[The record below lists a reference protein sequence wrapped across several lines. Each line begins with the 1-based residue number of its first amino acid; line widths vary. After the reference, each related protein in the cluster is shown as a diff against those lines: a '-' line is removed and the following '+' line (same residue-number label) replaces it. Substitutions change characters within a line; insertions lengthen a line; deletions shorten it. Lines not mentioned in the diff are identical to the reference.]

1 MRRRLLMGQL
11 VVALLA
17 FAGFFLAVQGVLA
30 DTTGGTGAPV
40 ATPPPVA
47 TPVTGGSAPAPTG
60 AAAPPVLAT
69 SSPYPVSPSGWV
81 FPLYP
86 FGHVASARS
95 WSLDQGVDLGGTA
108 NQCGAKLV
116 ELAVADGTIVHEG
129 LDGFGTQAPVLL
141 IEDGPYEGRYVYYG
155 HAAPALVPVGTRV
168 SAGQPIADVGCGS
181 VGISSAPH
189 LEIGLLPTGA
199 TNPER
204 LPDVGQTSHETMSQL
219 KAAYAT
225 VASAK
230 AAAAKA
236 KAKKV
241 NKVKSKHRRRK

>member
-1 MRRRLLMGQL
+1 
-11 VVALLA
+11 
-17 FAGFFLAVQGVLA
+17 
-30 DTTGGTGAPV
+30 V
-40 ATPPPVA
+40 ATP
-47 TPVTGGSAPAPTG
+47 TPNPASASAPTPATGGSAPAPAGTV
-60 AAAPPVLAT
+60 APPVLAT

-86 FGHVASARS
+86 FGRVANARA

-108 NQCGAKLV
+108 NQCGSKLV

-129 LDGFGTQAPVLL
+129 LDGFGSQAPVLL

-168 SAGQPIADVGCGS
+168 LAGQPIADVGCGS

-189 LEIGLLPTGA
+189 LEIGLLPTGT
-199 TNPER
+199 TNPVR
-204 LPDVGQTSHETMSQL
+204 LPDVGQTSHETMAQL

-230 AAAAKA
+230 SAAAKA
-236 KAKKV
+236 KVKKH
-241 NKVKSKHRRRK
+241 KSRRRHS